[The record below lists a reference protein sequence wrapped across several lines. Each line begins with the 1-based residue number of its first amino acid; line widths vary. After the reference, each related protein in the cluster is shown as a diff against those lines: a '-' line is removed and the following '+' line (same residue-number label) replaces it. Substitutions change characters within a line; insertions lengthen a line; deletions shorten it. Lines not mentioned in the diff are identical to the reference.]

1 MTTSLLSSN
10 NSDHHDDLAQTRGIA
25 NQDEYDDS

>member
-1 MTTSLLSSN
+1 MMTSLLPSN
-10 NSDHHDDLAQTRGIA
+10 NSDHHDDLAQTRGTA